1 MKHNGEHH
9 SSNGSRRPE
18 EILAEIERTRGDM
31 DHTLTAIEQRLTPGQ
46 LIDQGLDYLKNS
58 GGREM
63 ASNLGVQVKNN
74 PLPIALVGVGL
85 AWLRASSKNPPAREP
100 AWPYEPLDEES
111 ARARL
116 GERAHEAMG
125 RISGATDSAS
135 QKLGETTQAMRDRM
149 SSAGER
155 VGQLSQSARDTVGN
169 LGTKAKGGMDYM
181 MREQP
186 LALGALGVAIGALF
200 AAMAPRTQKEDELMG
215 STRDQL
221 LDQAKEVG
229 KEKLEQAKD
238 VAKTVTETATKEA
251 EKKGLTGG
259 SQGAGSQSGSQSG
272 SKPGFQS
279 GSQEQPKPHLQAKPN
294 VPQARPAAA
303 QSPTT
308 TLPPVGGTSGP
319 RRTS

>member
-9 SSNGSRRPE
+9 GNGSRRPD
-18 EILAEIERTRGDM
+18 EILAEIERTRGEM

-58 GGREM
+58 GGSEM
-63 ASNLGVQVKNN
+63 VSNLGVQVKNN
-74 PLPIALVGVGL
+74 PLPLALVGVGL
-85 AWLRASSKNPPAREP
+85 AWLMASSKNPPARQPEP
-100 AWPYEPLDEES
+100 AWPYASMDEES
-111 ARARL
+111 ARSGL
-116 GERAHEAMG
+116 GNRAHETLG
-125 RISGATDSAS
+125 SAK
-135 QKLGETTQAMRDRM
+135 QKLGDTTQAMRERV

-155 VGQLSQSARDTVGN
+155 VSQLGQSARDTVGN
-169 LGTKAKGGMDYM
+169 LGTTARQQMDRAKGGVDYM

-215 STRDQL
+215 STRDRL

-251 EKKGLTGG
+251 EKKGLT
-259 SQGAGSQSGSQSG
+259 SAPQQV
-272 SKPGFQS
+272 KP
-279 GSQEQPKPHLQAKPN
+279 EQPKPQGQQQPKPHVQAKPN
-294 VPQARPAAA
+294 VPQAKPAAA

-308 TLPPVGGTSGP
+308 TLPPVGGNSGP

>member
-1 MKHNGEHH
+1 M
-9 SSNGSRRPE
+9 
-18 EILAEIERTRGDM
+18 
-31 DHTLTAIEQRLTPGQ
+31 
-46 LIDQGLDYLKNS
+46 
-58 GGREM
+58 
-63 ASNLGVQVKNN
+63 
-74 PLPIALVGVGL
+74 
-85 AWLRASSKNPPAREP
+85 ASSKNPPAREP
-100 AWPYEPLDEES
+100 AWPYEPMDEES

-116 GERAHEAMG
+116 GERAHETMG
-125 RISGATDSAS
+125 KISGATDSAKQS
-135 QKLGETTQAMRDRM
+135 LYGAADSARQKLGDTTQAMRDRM

-229 KEKLEQAKD
+229 KEKLEQVKD

-272 SKPGFQS
+272 LQS
-279 GSQEQPKPHLQAKPN
+279 GSHSTQPKAPEQPKPHVQAKPN

>member
-9 SSNGSRRPE
+9 GNGSRRPD
-18 EILAEIERTRGDM
+18 EILAEIERTRGEM

-46 LIDQGLDYLKNS
+46 LIDQGLHYLKNS
-58 GGREM
+58 GGSEM
-63 ASNLGVQVKNN
+63 VSNLGVQVKNN
-74 PLPIALVGVGL
+74 PLPLALVGVGL
-85 AWLRASSKNPPAREP
+85 AWLMASSKNPPAREP
-100 AWPYEPLDEES
+100 AWPYASMDEES

-116 GERAHEAMG
+116 GDRAHAAIG
-125 RISGATDSAS
+125 SISSATDSAK
-135 QKLGETTQAMRDRM
+135 QKLGETTQAMRDRV

-155 VGQLSQSARDTVGN
+155 VSQLGQSARQQMDR
-169 LGTKAKGGMDYM
+169 AKGGVDYM

-200 AAMAPRTQKEDELMG
+200 AAMAPRTRKEDELMG

-229 KEKLEQAKD
+229 KEKLEQVKD

-251 EKKGLTGG
+251 EKKGLT
-259 SQGAGSQSGSQSG
+259 
-272 SKPGFQS
+272 KPQA
-279 GSQEQPKPHLQAKPN
+279 QQQPRPNVQAKPN
-294 VPQARPAAA
+294 VPQAKPAAA

-308 TLPPVGGTSGP
+308 TLPPVGTSGP